1 MYKQIFDLDNTI
13 VFTDELNSEAY
24 NYALVLNGKEPIYD
38 VKRLTREVIFSRFK
52 LTETEKE
59 NVVKIK
65 QNYFLDNIEKIKK
78 NDNLLKLLIGKK
90 SDDCILWTSAE
101 KCRVE
106 AILNYLKLKD
116 SFSWIYY
123 STKVNIK
130 EDLENIS
137 QFFKCSK
144 SQLKFYENDSNVL
157 SQLNLFGI
165 NKKNILKAKR

>member
-65 QNYFLDNIEKIKK
+65 QNYF
-78 NDNLLKLLIGKK
+78 
-90 SDDCILWTSAE
+90 
-101 KCRVE
+101 
-106 AILNYLKLKD
+106 
-116 SFSWIYY
+116 
-123 STKVNIK
+123 
-130 EDLENIS
+130 
-137 QFFKCSK
+137 
-144 SQLKFYENDSNVL
+144 
-157 SQLNLFGI
+157 
-165 NKKNILKAKR
+165 

>member
-1 MYKQIFDLDNTI
+1 MPQ
-13 VFTDELNSEAY
+13 
-24 NYALVLNGKEPIYD
+24 
-38 VKRLTREVIFSRFK
+38 
-52 LTETEKE
+52 
-59 NVVKIK
+59 
-65 QNYFLDNIEKIKK
+65 IKK
-78 NDNLLKLLIGKK
+78 SEPCTKQ
-90 SDDCILWTSAE
+90 SSFT
-101 KCRVE
+101 
-106 AILNYLKLKD
+106 ILNYLKLKD

>member
-1 MYKQIFDLDNTI
+1 MYKQIFDLDNTL

-52 LTETEKE
+52 LTETEKVD
-59 NVVKIK
+59 VVKIK
-65 QNYFLDNIEKIKK
+65 QNYFLDHIEKIKK
-78 NDNLLKLLIGKK
+78 NDNLFKLLIDIKP
-90 SDDCILWTSAE
+90 DDCILWTSAE

-106 AILNYLKLKD
+106 AMLNYLKSKD

-123 STKVNIK
+123 SAKTNIK
-130 EDLENIS
+130 EDLKNIS

-144 SQLKFYENDSNVL
+144 SQLKFYENDSNIL
-157 SQLNLFGI
+157 NQLNLFGI
-165 NKKNILKAKR
+165 NKKNILKTER